1 MNRAFHAAPSL
12 LVLAA
17 VACQD
22 RSVAPTAARPSFAA
36 AAPAGCPATPTVTVS
51 DEAGLRNAIAT
62 AAPGAVIAIQ
72 GMIGLTQDDSIF
84 TAGLTITC
92 ATPGSGL
99 FAVAGAGVQD
109 LLAVGARN
117 VTIDHLALD
126 ASQAGDSPVGAFND
140 GTTFFA
146 ESVRITNNTGTCA
159 PGGECVFVSGGLGA
173 VITDNA
179 FQAPGSFSGI
189 QLQVDVERVDGA
201 RIERNTLVA
210 TAPSIG
216 LRQGGIR
223 PADAAD
229 VVIADNTVIGP
240 WRNGLSA
247 ARLARSQVQGNEF
260 RSAVRNGIRLSD
272 AGPLFI
278 AGVPASDNVFTNN
291 RITASGEAG
300 IFAQLACRNT
310 FIGNT
315 LQGNAGNI
323 GLVFP
328 DSSGANVFA
337 GNATIVVDNG
347 AFDCNGDGVNDP
359 NVISG
364 PGMARHGLQLGAAV
378 STTDAQ
384 RTVHGLLVR

>member
-1 MNRAFHAAPSL
+1 MHHAFRVSPL
-12 LVLAA
+12 LLLA
-17 VACQD
+17 VVFACQD
-22 RSVAPTAARPSFAA
+22 RSVAPTAARPSYAA
-36 AAPAGCPATPTVTVS
+36 AAPAACPATPTVTVS
-51 DEAGLRNAIAT
+51 DEADLRNAIAA

-72 GMIGLTQDDSIF
+72 GMIGLNQDDSIF

-109 LLAVGARN
+109 LIAVGARH
-117 VTIDHLALD
+117 VTVDHLVLD

-216 LRQGGIR
+216 LRQGAIR
-223 PADAAD
+223 PADAAN
-229 VVIADNTVIGP
+229 VVIAGNTLVGP
-240 WRNGLSA
+240 WRNSLSA
-247 ARLARSQVQGNEF
+247 ARLAHSQVQGNEF
-260 RSAVRNGIRLSD
+260 RGAVRNGIRLSD

-278 AGVPASDNVFTNN
+278 AGVPASDNAFSNN

-300 IFAQLACRNT
+300 IFAHLACRNT
-310 FIGNT
+310 FIGNN
-315 LQGNAGNI
+315 LQGNTGDVGI
-323 GLVFP
+323 IFP
-328 DSSGANVFA
+328 DSSGANTYA
-337 GNATIVVDNG
+337 GDRTVVVDNG
-347 AFDCNGDGVNDP
+347 AFDCDGDGVNDP
-359 NVISG
+359 NIISG
-364 PGMARHGLQLGAAV
+364 PGMARHGLQLGGLV
-378 STTDAQ
+378 STTDQQ
-384 RTVHGLLVR
+384 RTVHGIVVK